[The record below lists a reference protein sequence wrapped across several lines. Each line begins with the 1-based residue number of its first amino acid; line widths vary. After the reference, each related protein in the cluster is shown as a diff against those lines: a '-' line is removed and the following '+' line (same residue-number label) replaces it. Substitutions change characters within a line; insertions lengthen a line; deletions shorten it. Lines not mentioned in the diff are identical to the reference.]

1 LKYSGDQFACA
12 WRVADKSD
20 DTKALSGEFNLFI
33 LRVLP
38 NRAEV
43 KTSQM
48 TTGKEGDTNRKKEAK
63 TSNSFDKALA
73 SMIKTLNACHFD
85 QALKEQSLYC
95 EPLMNQM
102 PNFELKLCFGFHYG
116 SAIEGI
122 HRIAGRV

>member
-48 TTGKEGDTNRKKEAK
+48 TTGKEGDTNQKKE
-63 TSNSFDKALA
+63 ALA

-85 QALKEQSLYC
+85 QSLKEQSLYC

-122 HRIAGRV
+122 HRIVGRV